1 MSYHKRTDKNVNIE
15 DSSHRFFG
23 AERAVVRGY
32 GSDGVGIAIEGQQR
46 MGCDR
51 VFGRPRPKTDTCFP
65 TGVVS
70 RPKF

>member
-1 MSYHKRTDKNVNIE
+1 MNSE
-15 DSSHRFFG
+15 DSSHRFFC
-23 AERAVVRGY
+23 AERPVVRGY
-32 GSDGVGIAIEGQQR
+32 GSDGVGSGTQGQQR

-51 VFGRPRPKTDTCFP
+51 VLGRPRPKTDTCFP